1 MIDIDNLNLSD
12 INKEILSKY
21 QTYLIT
27 VKFLNVETTINSYI
41 LDIYKFLEYLNKDYH
56 KTNNNDI

>member
-1 MIDIDNLNLSD
+1 MVDIDNLNLSNN
-12 INKEILSKY
+12 NKEILNKY

-41 LDIYKFLEYLNKDYH
+41 LDIYKFL
-56 KTNNNDI
+56 